1 VNREDFTFGTV
12 GLSHIHDSF
21 SDGDEATVLKVN
33 VILINFISQNSD
45 TLLVTELDDLL
56 ESVFSKY
63 RACRVSWV
71 NHNHSS
77 HGSTVISG
85 CPDNLPKLRS
95 VKRPSFLFR

>member
-1 VNREDFTFGTV
+1 MNREYFTFRTV

-33 VILINFISQNSD
+33 VILINFISQDSD

-71 NHNHSS
+71 NHHHSS

-85 CPDNLPKLRS
+85 CSDNLPKLRS
-95 VKRPSFLFR
+95 VQRPSFFFR